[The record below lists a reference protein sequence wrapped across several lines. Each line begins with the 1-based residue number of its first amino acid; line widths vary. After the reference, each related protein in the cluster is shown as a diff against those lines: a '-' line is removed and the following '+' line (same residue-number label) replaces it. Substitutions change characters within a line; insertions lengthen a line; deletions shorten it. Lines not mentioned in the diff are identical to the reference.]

1 MCTIHLIVCT
11 TVLLLHVVL
20 GSRRVAVGGLE
31 GSRGRRKSLTQEKQ
45 QEDLYKSRACGSRDV
60 EIPFDSRRSSSA
72 RGLDADAGENY
83 TVRVLSEYEY
93 MQCGA
98 VYCCPLVW

>member
-1 MCTIHLIVCT
+1 MCT

-20 GSRRVAVGGLE
+20 GSRRVAVVGLE

-60 EIPFDSRRSSSA
+60 EIPFDSRQQQFRPGDWTQMLGKTTLSVSCPSMSVCSVVQCTA
-72 RGLDADAGENY
+72 
-83 TVRVLSEYEY
+83 VR
-93 MQCGA
+93 
-98 VYCCPLVW
+98 